1 MTLRDKLLRCPYQQG
16 WTNPNYGRAENLEK
30 IADDYAIEFAEWCVG
45 INIQDYRFKI
55 NTTSKKLLEIFKK
68 EKGL

>member
-1 MTLRDKLLRCPYQQG
+1 MTLREKFLNCPDQQG

-30 IADDYAIEFAEWCVG
+30 IADDYALEFHNWAMSIRNDKNYWHL
-45 INIQDYRFKI
+45 
-55 NTTSKKLLEIFKK
+55 TTSELREMFKK